1 MSDSEDLSSENDSDY
16 VPSAEESSDD
26 DGDQAGHDEV
36 EEDGDD
42 EVSAAA
48 AAMKK
53 KAPSLKK
60 RRATSAKGLLGARKR
75 TRIGGI
81 RLSGDEAEEESG
93 GQGSPGQE
101 DAEGAAVATETPA
114 DSGKS
119 KSRADDL
126 WASFLSDVG
135 QKPKAKEG
143 GQVEV
148 NKTPSQSSTAVKTEA
163 RKETERPREGAK
175 VSITK
180 VFDFAGEEVRV
191 TKEVDAESKE
201 ARSYLKSLE
210 AEKEEGKEDEKG
222 GSGSGTASTAPSLA
236 AKRPG
241 GAAGLSAV
249 LGQIGGKKTK
259 MSTLE
264 KSKMDWDQFKEGEGI
279 SDELATHN
287 RGKAGYIERQAFLD
301 RVDHRTFEIEKS
313 IRLTKSKR

>member
-1 MSDSEDLSSENDSDY
+1 MRLKRSLGVRGRLGRKTQRAPRSPRRHRPIPANLRAAPTTSG
-16 VPSAEESSDD
+16 P
-26 DGDQAGHDEV
+26 
-36 EEDGDD
+36 
-42 EVSAAA
+42 VSLATWARSQR
-48 AAMKK
+48 
-53 KAPSLKK
+53 P
-60 RRATSAKGLLGARKR
+60 RRAAKWRS
-75 TRIGGI
+75 TR
-81 RLSGDEAEEESG
+81 L
-93 GQGSPGQE
+93 
-101 DAEGAAVATETPA
+101 PA
-114 DSGKS
+114 KHHNLALRVGFLV
-119 KSRADDL
+119 SRDG
-126 WASFLSDVG
+126 FSDVPG
-135 QKPKAKEG
+135 CPL
-143 GQVEV
+143 VDCR
-148 NKTPSQSSTAVKTEA
+148 QSSTAVKTEA

>member
-1 MSDSEDLSSENDSDY
+1 KRMSDSEDLSSENDSDY
-16 VPSAEESSDD
+16 VPSEPEESSDD
-26 DGDQAGHDEV
+26 EGDQAGHDEV

-42 EVSAAA
+42 EVAA

-60 RRATSAKGLLGARKR
+60 RRAASAKKR

-135 QKPKAKEG
+135 QKPKAKED
-143 GQVEV
+143 GQAEV
-148 NKTPSQSSTAVKTEA
+148 NKTPSQSSSAVKTEA

-201 ARSYLKSLE
+201 ARSYLNKQSEYKIPVLP
-210 AEKEEGKEDEKG
+210 
-222 GSGSGTASTAPSLA
+222 APGCPPVPRS
-236 AKRPG
+236 KRPG

-264 KSKMDWDQFKEGEGI
+264 KSKMDWDQFKEVEGI

-287 RGKAGYIERQAFLD
+287 RGKAGWVPAIARTPNTSNRKITRD
-301 RVDHRTFEIEKS
+301 RNRMQLQS
-313 IRLTKSKR
+313 

>member
-222 GSGSGTASTAPSLA
+222 GSG